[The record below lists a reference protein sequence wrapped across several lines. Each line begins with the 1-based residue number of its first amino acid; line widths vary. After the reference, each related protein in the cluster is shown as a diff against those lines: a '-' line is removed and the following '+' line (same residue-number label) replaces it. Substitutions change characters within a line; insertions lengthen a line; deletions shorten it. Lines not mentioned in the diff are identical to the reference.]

1 MKYDDLLN
9 APFKRRGRD
18 KNGFDCYGAV
28 LECCRRAG
36 TPLIDVF
43 SEIEKLPAERI
54 NDYIKNGL
62 NVRRID
68 APKVGAIMQSTYK
81 GNAHVGYIVS
91 RGLVLHAT
99 IDSGVKIAPLAAFS
113 NPIFYEVS
121 DDTNSFSNENH

>member
-28 LECCRRAG
+28 LECCRRAD

-54 NDYIKNGL
+54 NDY
-62 NVRRID
+62 
-68 APKVGAIMQSTYK
+68 S
-81 GNAHVGYIVS
+81 
-91 RGLVLHAT
+91 
-99 IDSGVKIAPLAAFS
+99 
-113 NPIFYEVS
+113 
-121 DDTNSFSNENH
+121 

>member
-9 APFKRRGRD
+9 APFKHRGRD

-43 SEIEKLPAERI
+43 SDIKSLPAERV

-68 APKVGAIMQSTYK
+68 APRVGAIVQSTYK
-81 GNAHVGYIVS
+81 GNAHVGYIVA
-91 RGLVLHAT
+91 RAQVLHAT
-99 IDSGVKIAPLAAFS
+99 FDNGVKIAPLAAFM
-113 NPIFYEVS
+113 NPTFYEVI
-121 DDTNSFSNENH
+121 DDTNDAGNENN